1 MTQLASRVRTTPIPA
16 SLPAGAQLRVA
27 TVPQRPEGYARL
39 IGELDLASV
48 EVVRA
53 NICRLIAS
61 NRDVV
66 VDLAPLSFCD
76 AARGRVKRLRSGPRR
91 ASNFD
96 APPMARPVGAA
107 QPRIRVPNR
116 TPTATAK
123 SDTTVAT
130 RSCVPA
136 ALASPASSAKPIR
149 PSAPGTS
156 SQ

>member
-1 MTQLASRVRTTPIPA
+1 MTQLASRVRTTPLPA

-76 AARGRVKRLRSGPRR
+76 AAGIGLFLELTKIAHGIGHTIT
-91 ASNFD
+91 F
-96 APPMARPVGAA
+96 ARPR
-107 QPRIRVPNR
+107 PEISRIFAVTNVDRVLSL
-116 TPTATAK
+116 ATEDARFLP
-123 SDTTVAT
+123 SPVTL
-130 RSCVPA
+130 SCVSRTCHF
-136 ALASPASSAKPIR
+136 LD
-149 PSAPGTS
+149 PSDGRG
-156 SQ
+156 